1 MTLPATRSGA
11 KNFLGD
17 MEVNGFPIHPLEADL
32 TITVGVGGEPETIN
46 GCLAKYSRMYPAY
59 VVGGAVFTLHL
70 PAGFTMAEQVLVNA
84 IDLSHWQITG
94 ADAETAITRSALT
107 TEFEGRYPA
116 FGATNGGRLPL
127 IAQLFD
133 MDTSGTAD
141 NRDGVSVR
149 DAGSVANIA
158 SACGVKNA
166 GASGLLVAVSASA
179 NADDSIFSGA
189 GAFGAILA
197 TRVSCISANGANARK
212 GESDSTQDFRV
223 VFASI
228 INATDG
234 TGGVSQTANTWTEHG
249 FIGK

>member
-1 MTLPATRSGA
+1 MRSPTRNFVSGLEFKGKSLA
-11 KNFLGD
+11 
-17 MEVNGFPIHPLEADL
+17 VREADL
-32 TITVGVGGEPETIN
+32 IVSPGVSGEPATITECI
-46 GCLAKYSRMYPAY
+46 AKYNGEYPFFAFPR
-59 VVGGAVFTLHL
+59 AIFRIHL
-70 PAGFTMAEQVLVNA
+70 PAGFVMAEQVLVDA
-84 IDLSHWQITG
+84 MDLSHWEITG
-94 ADAETAITRSALT
+94 ADAETTITRSALL

-116 FGATNGGRLPL
+116 FGATNGGRLLL

-133 MDTSGTAD
+133 MDTTGTAD
-141 NRDGVSVR
+141 NRDGVYTYG
-149 DAGSVANIA
+149 AGSVANIA

-234 TGGVSQTANTWTEHG
+234 TGGVSQTANTWTDHG